1 MAVERK
7 LGPFMTKQGEFYYSK
22 KEEGKSVFVRKEQEY
37 FSNMT
42 HTKRIYYELKSTG
55 ERIVKVVQDNN
66 IIAAYARSW
75 NQRQRDQYPKNV
87 FPTSRDLVNSGDI
100 IKRTFALNKISDS
113 KEIFEVDSS
122 TNSTIHIFV
131 KLNWKIGGKLEDA
144 IRYNEIQVNKAEKRL
159 PGIKEILPLD
169 QLHKTKIESLLGKKP
184 TISNEVSSQQQTNN
198 STY

>member
-7 LGPFMTKQGEFYYSK
+7 LGPFITKQGEFYYSK

-55 ERIVKVVQDNN
+55 ERIAKVIQDKN
-66 IIAAYARSW
+66 IIAAYAMSG
-75 NQRQRDQYPKNV
+75 NQRQRDQYPKKI
-87 FPTSRDLVNSGDI
+87 FPTSRDLVKSGDI

-113 KEIFEVDSS
+113 KEIFEVETS
-122 TNSTIHIFV
+122 TNSTIHTFV
-131 KLNWKIGGKLEDA
+131 KLNWKIGGELEDA

-159 PGIKEILPLD
+159 PGIKEVLPLD
-169 QLHKTKIESLLGKKP
+169 QLHKTKIENLLGKKP
-184 TISNEVSSQQQTNN
+184 TISNESSSQQSNN